1 MAVADLSIAN
11 AGLTALESAP
21 CGGPAIGARNGAG
34 AREADGTAGGRRA
47 HRIDVLRARRTTL
60 LLLATSMMGLTDLLC
75 TLAYMRTSGMVE
87 MNPVARWIALEGG
100 TAGLVAFKL
109 STLGISAGI
118 LFALRY
124 RRIAERCAW
133 IGSVCM
139 LALTA
144 HWVHYNAHIP
154 SMTSLMNELAA
165 TSPPEWVRLG
175 E

>member
-1 MAVADLSIAN
+1 MAVADLSIVN
-11 AGLTALESAP
+11 AGLTAPESAP
-21 CGGPAIGARNGAG
+21 CGGGALSGSEGTDGPPA
-34 AREADGTAGGRRA
+34 A

-60 LLLATSMMGLTDLLC
+60 LLLAMSLMGLTDLLC

-87 MNPVARWIALEGG
+87 MNPLARWIAVEGG

-133 IGSVCM
+133 MGAVCM

-154 SMTSLMNELAA
+154 GMTSLMNELAA